1 MFQVGREVIAREGVL
16 GLYKG
21 LGTTVARA
29 AVLGATKMA
38 TYDVVKT
45 ELRNNGWKE
54 GPELVF
60 AASVVTGLAITV
72 TTSPATNMQTII
84 MSGNA
89 PGGGACWARR
99 WTSCAGKGPVGFFR
113 GFGMQWARFGPY
125 AVVQFAVWESLR
137 NVCGMG
143 GI

>member
-1 MFQVGREVIAREGVL
+1 
-16 GLYKG
+16 
-21 LGTTVARA
+21 
-29 AVLGATKMA
+29 
-38 TYDVVKT
+38 
-45 ELRNNGWKE
+45 
-54 GPELVF
+54 
-60 AASVVTGLAITV
+60 
-72 TTSPATNMQTII
+72 MQTII

-89 PGGGACWARR
+89 PGGGGMLGAAADIMRR
-99 WTSCAGKGPVGFFR
+99 QGPVGFFR

>member
-1 MFQVGREVIAREGVL
+1 
-16 GLYKG
+16 
-21 LGTTVARA
+21 
-29 AVLGATKMA
+29 MA

-89 PGGGACWARR
+89 PGGGGMLGAAADIMRR
-99 WTSCAGKGPVGFFR
+99 QGPVGFFR

-137 NVCGMG
+137 NACGMG

>member
-1 MFQVGREVIAREGVL
+1 MQAPPASQYRQRP
-16 GLYKG
+16 
-21 LGTTVARA
+21 RA
-29 AVLGATKMA
+29 SL
-38 TYDVVKT
+38 
-45 ELRNNGWKE
+45 
-54 GPELVF
+54 

-89 PGGGACWARR
+89 PGGGGMLGAAADIMRR
-99 WTSCAGKGPVGFFR
+99 QGPVGFFR